1 MEPLFCQVCGVLLTG
16 KRRITCSN
24 RACLL
29 EMDRRRHAEKYRVEK
44 REEYTSVE
52 IAARGLRQKEKVET
66 IHTPLQLQRLSGD
79 RLIRAVDAIIER
91 DCRMHGI
98 SYGEDT

>member
-29 EMDRRRHAEKYRVEK
+29 EMDRRRHAEKYRAER
-44 REEYTSVE
+44 REGY
-52 IAARGLRQKEKVET
+52 IGAKMAARGWRQKERAET
-66 IHTPLQLQRLSGD
+66 IRAPLHLQRLSGD
-79 RLIRAVDAIIER
+79 RLIRAAEAIIER
-91 DCRMHGI
+91 DCRMYGREH
-98 SYGEDT
+98 GEDT